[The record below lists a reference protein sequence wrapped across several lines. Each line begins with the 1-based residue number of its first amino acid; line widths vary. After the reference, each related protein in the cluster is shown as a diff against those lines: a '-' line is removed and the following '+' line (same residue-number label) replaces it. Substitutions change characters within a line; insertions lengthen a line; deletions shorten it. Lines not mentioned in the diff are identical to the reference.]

1 MEFSTI
7 AAFAAAFLVFAA
19 SPGPDNITIV
29 ARTVSHGAASGIAY
43 GAGTVTGILFFLFLA
58 CFGLSLVAAEMGSVM
73 TVLRYGGAAYLVWMG
88 IKLWFAEPVA
98 VDVKPERGSG
108 GLLASFATGVVL
120 NLGNPKMPLFYIA
133 LLPNVV
139 GADLSLG
146 QAGILA
152 AVIVAVEALVIG
164 GHVFL
169 ASRARTALRRPKVL
183 RRVNRSCGVVMV
195 GAGVAVVAAR

>member
-1 MEFSTI
+1 MEVSTI

-58 CFGLSLVAAEMGSVM
+58 CFGLSIVATEMGGVM

-88 IKLWFAEPVA
+88 IKLWFAKPVA
-98 VDVKPERGSG
+98 MDVRPERGSG

-152 AVIVAVEALVIG
+152 MVIVAVEALVIG

-169 ASRARTALRRPKVL
+169 ASRARTTLRRPEVL
-183 RRVNRSCGVVMV
+183 RRVNRGCGVVMV